1 MKVKSLNQLPK
12 EQQDLIVNNIV
23 EAVKIL
29 YESVK
34 QRKVK
39 EFLDQAK
46 KERKIM
52 ENINEFKSSDFY
64 QSVILVTVGF
74 PLVRLERNDKR
85 FFTFVFNDPEEK
97 AEEIIKKYWNKELQV
112 VARDLIESIN
122 ELKTRIHSGV

>member
-46 KERKIM
+46 KERKNYG
-52 ENINEFKSSDFY
+52 EY
-64 QSVILVTVGF
+64 QRV
-74 PLVRLERNDKR
+74 
-85 FFTFVFNDPEEK
+85 
-97 AEEIIKKYWNKELQV
+97 
-112 VARDLIESIN
+112 
-122 ELKTRIHSGV
+122 